1 MAVPFSSTDV
11 VYKASN
17 KSESIRVFIFY
28 YWCPVRHSDMAQVS
42 SCISFALH
50 VSVLHDSVADH
61 FSLMR
66 EDIRHIFHT
75 SDLQEF
81 VAEKVKG
88 DGIRSKLA
96 CSELR
101 SLEGLF

>member
-1 MAVPFSSTDV
+1 MT
-11 VYKASN
+11 
-17 KSESIRVFIFY
+17 
-28 YWCPVRHSDMAQVS
+28 WGAQLS

-66 EDIRHIFHT
+66 EDTRHIFHN

-81 VAEKVKG
+81 VAQKVKG
-88 DGIRSKLA
+88 DGIRSKLCLFGA
-96 CSELR
+96 PLLGGVV
-101 SLEGLF
+101 LEAPLNL